1 MFLKNHNVFKGSLSI
16 KKMEDENSEDIYE
29 HRSHH
34 EEKKEWNN
42 MRVDNNPD
50 KKNPWMI
57 ASFILGIAVIVL
69 LIMVFKGGITGN
81 VVSETDASDT
91 LIDYLNSKTGGGV
104 EFVSAQDIG
113 NLYEVTVNYQGQDLP
128 VYITKDGDYFV
139 QGAVPLTGNAAA
151 NSDTETETPTEVQKS
166 DKPVVEAFIFSYC
179 PYGLQFEKAL
189 FPVYDLLKDKADIK
203 IVAIGAMHGEYE
215 KQETLRQISI
225 EELYNR
231 DKLFAYLKEFDNSA
245 DIGNCD
251 GDDTCLNK
259 YLPAIYSK
267 LGIDKTKIENYMKT
281 NAEAIY
287 NEQSKEASSLGIS
300 GSPTFVING
309 VQVQVARNP
318 EAIKE
323 AICDAFNT
331 EPSECSQ
338 TLSTASP
345 SPGFGGTV
353 SAPQD
358 ASHPSTATGGSCAW

>member
-1 MFLKNHNVFKGSLSI
+1 MAEVEEQGNEDSSKSNSDFVKN
-16 KKMEDENSEDIYE
+16 M
-29 HRSHH
+29 
-34 EEKKEWNN
+34 
-42 MRVDNNPD
+42 
-50 KKNPWMI
+50 KKNPWI
-57 ASFILGIAVIVL
+57 ISTLALGLIVVVL
-69 LIMVFKGGITGN
+69 LVVNFTGITGN
-81 VVSETDASDT
+81 VVSGDDAGKSVVDF
-91 LIDYLNSKTGGGV
+91 INSRANAGLTYISSEDLGG
-104 EFVSAQDIG
+104 
-113 NLYEVTVNYQGQDLP
+113 LYKVIVLYQGQDVP
-128 VYITKDGDYFV
+128 VYVTKDGKYYAT
-139 QGAVPLTGNAAA
+139 GATPITADVVNTQTQQTQQKEVP
-151 NSDTETETPTEVQKS
+151 KS
-166 DKPVVEAFIFSYC
+166 NKPVADAFIFSYC

-189 FPVYDLLKDKADIK
+189 FPVYDLLKNKIDFN
-203 IVAIGAMHGEYE
+203 IVAIGAMHGEFE

-225 EELYNR
+225 EKLYGK

-358 ASHPSTATGGSCAW
+358 ASHPSTATGGSCA

>member
-69 LIMVFKGGITGN
+69 LVMVFKVGITGN

-231 DKLFAYLKEFDNSA
+231 DKLFAYLKEFDTNTN
-245 DIGNCD
+245 IGSCR
-251 GDDTCLNK
+251 GEDTCLNK
-259 YLPAIYSK
+259 YLPDIYKK
-267 LGIDKTKIENYMKT
+267 LGIDQKKVEAYMASD
-281 NAEAIY
+281 AEAIY
-287 NEQSKEASSLGIS
+287 DEQNARANSLRIS

-309 VQVQVARNP
+309 AEVQVSRN
-318 EAIKE
+318 ADTIKK
-323 AICDAFNT
+323 AVCDAFNT
-331 EPSECSQ
+331 APSECSQ
-338 TLSTASP
+338 TLSTTGP
-345 SPGFGGTV
+345 SAGFGASSSS
-353 SAPQD
+353 SA
-358 ASHPSTATGGSCAW
+358 STGVQCAT